1 MVERYW
7 SWVCLSAS
15 ITWADVEGPEGKE
28 GNVGGR
34 GDSMEEN
41 DEDEEV
47 LLIDSMAGLCRLVA
61 SKRR

>member
-15 ITWADVEGPEGKE
+15 ITSAEVEGPEGKE
-28 GNVGGR
+28 GNMRGR
-34 GDSMEEN
+34 GDSAEEN

-47 LLIDSMAGLCRLVA
+47 LLIDSMAGLWRLVGP
-61 SKRR
+61 